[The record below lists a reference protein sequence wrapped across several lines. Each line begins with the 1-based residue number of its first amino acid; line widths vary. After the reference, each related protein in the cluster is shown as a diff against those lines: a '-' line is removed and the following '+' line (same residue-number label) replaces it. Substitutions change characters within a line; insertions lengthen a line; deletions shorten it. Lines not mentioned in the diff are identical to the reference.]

1 MKKFRVWCPEQGLGF
16 DLSRP
21 VNAKS
26 AAEAAETAVRW
37 IDEAKL
43 NYKIA
48 ETETDITV
56 QVHDCETGRCVTM
69 IVQGEAAPTYRARL
83 KIEPVPAQMI
93 GIENPTGT
101 GRSIDVHSTITEAGD
116 IEIETNVLGD
126 VQRRVLRMEDEAVR
140 AALIKLGWSPPT
152 AGRNQLDWANA
163 HGRALSFALARCLSA
178 LEKACHDRDR
188 YRARIE
194 LLQGQHSG
202 TAMARAGTPDG

>member
-1 MKKFRVWCPEQGLGF
+1 MKKFRVWCSEQGLCF
-16 DLSRP
+16 EFSRP
-21 VNAKS
+21 FNAKS
-26 AAEAAETAVRW
+26 AAEAAETAVQW

-101 GRSIDVHSTITEAGD
+101 GRSIDVHSTITESGD

-126 VQRRVLRMEDEAVR
+126 VRRHVLHMEDEAVR
-140 AALIKLGWSPPT
+140 AALIKLGWTPP
-152 AGRNQLDWANA
+152 GEV
-163 HGRALSFALARCLSA
+163 
-178 LEKACHDRDR
+178 EK
-188 YRARIE
+188 
-194 LLQGQHSG
+194 
-202 TAMARAGTPDG
+202 